1 MSPRFT
7 RPVDD
12 KRRTGARFIE
22 ARSPKLNRRLR
33 LYGRHA
39 FELWLLLESDPAV
52 TSLCERPIFLD
63 DRSRV
68 IDFWVQSDEREQ
80 FLQIGDDPPS
90 ALSIPNFPTIPRRN
104 VPLAELA
111 ANRLWLANCE
121 RMLPYINCCRG
132 VDSAALEDSIVR
144 FLNGPSQLSRIERE
158 FAMGDPSVV
167 RAALFSA
174 VIDGRVHSAE
184 LRTHPLSTLTTFSA
198 SKSTH
203 ESPAR

>member
-7 RPVDD
+7 RSVDD
-12 KRRTGARFIE
+12 KRRASVRFIE

-39 FELWLLLESDPAV
+39 FELWLLLECDPSV
-52 TSLCERPIFLD
+52 TALCERPILVD
-63 DRSRV
+63 DPSRV
-68 IDFWVQSDEREQ
+68 IDFWVQSNECEQ
-80 FLQIGDDPPS
+80 FLQIGDDAP
-90 ALSIPNFPTIPRRN
+90 AAQSIPNFPTICLRN

-111 ANRLWLANCE
+111 AHRQWLANCE
-121 RMLPYINCCRG
+121 RMLPYINGCHG
-132 VDSAALEDSIVR
+132 VDLSGLEVSIVR
-144 FLNGPSQLSRIERE
+144 FLNEPSQLSRIERE

-174 VIDGRVHSAE
+174 LLDGRVHSAE
-184 LRTHPLSTLTTFSA
+184 LRTHPLSTLTSFSA
-198 SKSTH
+198 KKSID